1 MGGGRGFGAY
11 GGTKGSNQRE
21 RLMSSVDNHKLKN
34 AVDQI
39 YRPGAT
45 VGDGGLADAIRHE
58 KETGEMVGGR
68 PHTQKGRE
76 RLKNL
81 ENILAKEKLNEQDTK
96 IVNKLISD
104 LKKALEEE

>member
-1 MGGGRGFGAY
+1 
-11 GGTKGSNQRE
+11 
-21 RLMSSVDNHKLKN
+21 MSSVANPKLKN

-58 KETGEMVGGR
+58 KETGEMVGGH

-81 ENILAKEKLNEQDTK
+81 ENILAKEKLNEQDAKTIK
-96 IVNKLISD
+96 KLISD
-104 LKKALEEE
+104 LKQALEDE